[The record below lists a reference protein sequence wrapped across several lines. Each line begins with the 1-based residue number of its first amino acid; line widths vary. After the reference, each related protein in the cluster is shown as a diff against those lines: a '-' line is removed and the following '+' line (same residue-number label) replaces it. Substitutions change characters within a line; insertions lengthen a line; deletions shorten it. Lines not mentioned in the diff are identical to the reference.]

1 MHPIWVMM
9 FTKAIQD
16 CENCMWVSA
25 TFEHS
30 ALIQMKRKA
39 TLIIGEG
46 STIAEL
52 RLIDQRRQTGF
63 ERCRVNFVCYH
74 PYHSCLCT
82 L

>member
-1 MHPIWVMM
+1 MHPIWVTMS
-9 FTKAIQD
+9 TKVIQD
-16 CENCMWVSA
+16 CKNCMWVSA

-46 STIAEL
+46 STIAEP

-63 ERCRVNFVCYH
+63 KDVG
-74 PYHSCLCT
+74 
-82 L
+82 